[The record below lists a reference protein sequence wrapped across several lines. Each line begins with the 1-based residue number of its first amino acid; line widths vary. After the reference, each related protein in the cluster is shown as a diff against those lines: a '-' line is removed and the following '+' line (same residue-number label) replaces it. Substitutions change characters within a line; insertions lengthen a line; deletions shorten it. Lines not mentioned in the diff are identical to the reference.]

1 MYCFSSLFLHAE
13 CRDDQFMCS
22 NGTCIPGS
30 FRCDGWRDCSNR
42 EDEADCRR
50 NYSLIIHTVH
60 RSLTIVLFSSGTC
73 DFMCGDGVCIPER
86 YVCDG
91 YLDCRD
97 GSDARN
103 CPTEFDN
110 TFYPQDI
117 PRQCPNA
124 TGLIGACVVECSGDD
139 DCENGGLCCSNG
151 CGRTCM
157 RGEPVTPLCPAL
169 LRQTSPSL
177 IGAFVPSCERNGSFS
192 QVQCH
197 GSTGFCWCVDTTTGQ
212 PQGDGM
218 RGERPECEGSN
229 NYFYSLSICIQLIE
243 SECACFQYALITMES
258 HTPSEKPSVLKM
270 VVIHGKVTY
279 YCM

>member
-1 MYCFSSLFLHAE
+1 
-13 CRDDQFMCS
+13 
-22 NGTCIPGS
+22 
-30 FRCDGWRDCSNR
+30 
-42 EDEADCRR
+42 
-50 NYSLIIHTVH
+50 
-60 RSLTIVLFSSGTC
+60 
-73 DFMCGDGVCIPER
+73 MCGDGVCIPER

-169 LRQTSPSL
+169 LRQTSSSL
-177 IGAFVPSCERNGSFS
+177 IGAFVPSCERDGSFS

-197 GSTGFCWCVDTTTGQ
+197 GSTGFCWCVDTTSGQ
-212 PQGDGM
+212 PLSEGV
-218 RGERPECEGSN
+218 RGEPDCGGTFNHFIVKLLNLFEC
-229 NYFYSLSICIQLIE
+229 YYIQAVLT
-243 SECACFQYALITMES
+243 TM
-258 HTPSEKPSVLKM
+258 M
-270 VVIHGKVTY
+270 
-279 YCM
+279 